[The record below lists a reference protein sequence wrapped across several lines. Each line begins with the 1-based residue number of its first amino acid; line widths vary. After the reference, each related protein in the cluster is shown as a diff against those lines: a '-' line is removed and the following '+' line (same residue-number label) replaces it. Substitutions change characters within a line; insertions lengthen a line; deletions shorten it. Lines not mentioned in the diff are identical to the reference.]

1 MNMDLL
7 TAPFWLALLK
17 IIWVNILLSGDN
29 AVVIALAARNLP
41 AHQQNKAI
49 VAGSGAA
56 ILMRVVLTV
65 FAVSLLEVP
74 YLKLVGAMLLLWIG
88 VQLLAGGNDD
98 GEGKV
103 KASSSLW
110 VAVRTILIADLVMS
124 LDNVIGV
131 AAAAN
136 GAPEAMRTTLL
147 VVGLGLS
154 IPMIIFGSSMLLKLM
169 QRFPLIITF
178 GAAILGFVAGEM
190 AVTDVTISA
199 WFEANAK
206 PLELPIEI
214 FGAVIVVLVG
224 RYLAKRQ
231 AAAAEA

>member
-1 MNMDLL
+1 
-7 TAPFWLALLK
+7 
-17 IIWVNILLSGDN
+17 
-29 AVVIALAARNLP
+29 
-41 AHQQNKAI
+41 
-49 VAGSGAA
+49 
-56 ILMRVVLTV
+56 
-65 FAVSLLEVP
+65 
-74 YLKLVGAMLLLWIG
+74 
-88 VQLLAGGNDD
+88 
-98 GEGKV
+98 
-103 KASSSLW
+103 
-110 VAVRTILIADLVMS
+110 MS